1 VSGADEEAP
10 GPGRTASADVTPEA
24 PSDQP
29 AGDGDDA
36 ARTDEDGASPAAAE
50 SVPAGSGSAGPG
62 AAGSAG
68 AGSRRRK
75 RTGRKRSFWR
85 ELPILVAI
93 ALLLAVV
100 IKTFAIQAFWIPSGS
115 MENTLEINDRVLVN
129 KIIYHIRDIHRGDIV
144 VFNGDG
150 SWDTAVP
157 VPSNGNIFQQF
168 GAGFASMF
176 GFGHPGDIL
185 IKRVIGLPG
194 DQVACCN
201 AQGRI
206 TVNGVPLIEQSYL
219 YPGAAPSLIRFNI
232 KVPPGRL
239 WVMGDNRF
247 YSADSRE
254 HMGDPGGGTVPESAV
269 VGRAFVI
276 IWPPSRWRFLPIP
289 ATFEN
294 PKLSAAS
301 AAAGPDG
308 PVSARLQPA
317 GPTVPLALG
326 FAGALPLT
334 WAQRR
339 VRMRVS
345 RRRQRRR
352 ERALRCP
359 RRCPRQRHN
368 WRNLRSV
375 MTRHPGAPAVSSPP
389 SPALSAAGLSAAP
402 LPRYAGYT
410 PRRDG
415 GLGAYET
422 VLDRAGFGPVAGID
436 EAGRGACAGPLVVAA
451 VVLDPGRIRR
461 IRGLA
466 DSKLLTAAAREE
478 AYAEVLRWAL
488 DWHVVVIG
496 ADTIDAT
503 GLHVCNVAGMRRACA
518 GLRCRP
524 GYVLTDGFPVRGL
537 GAPAL
542 GVWKGDRVAASV
554 AAASVVAKVS
564 RDRMMRDLHERYP
577 QYGFDRHKGYNTDDH
592 VRALTEHG
600 PSPAHRYSFVNV
612 NRVAASLDPGTA
624 LDSLDPV
631 DLMADEDPA
640 VAAELGDPGLTPA
653 LAGLTGAF
661 GENERRMSS

>member
-1 VSGADEEAP
+1 
-10 GPGRTASADVTPEA
+10 
-24 PSDQP
+24 
-29 AGDGDDA
+29 
-36 ARTDEDGASPAAAE
+36 
-50 SVPAGSGSAGPG
+50 
-62 AAGSAG
+62 
-68 AGSRRRK
+68 
-75 RTGRKRSFWR
+75 
-85 ELPILVAI
+85 
-93 ALLLAVV
+93 V

-150 SWDTAVP
+150 SWDPAVP
-157 VPSNGNIFQQF
+157 APANGNIFQQF

-254 HMGDPGGGTVPESAV
+254 HMGDPGGGTIPESAV

-301 AAAGPDG
+301 AAAGPGG
-308 PVSARLQPA
+308 PVSARLTPA
-317 GPTVPLALG
+317 GPAVPLALG
-326 FAGALPLT
+326 FTGALPLT

-352 ERALRCP
+352 ERSLRCP

-368 WRNLRSV
+368 WRNLR
-375 MTRHPGAPAVSSPP
+375 VS
-389 SPALSAAGLSAAP
+389 
-402 LPRYAGYT
+402 
-410 PRRDG
+410 
-415 GLGAYET
+415 
-422 VLDRAGFGPVAGID
+422 
-436 EAGRGACAGPLVVAA
+436 
-451 VVLDPGRIRR
+451 
-461 IRGLA
+461 
-466 DSKLLTAAAREE
+466 
-478 AYAEVLRWAL
+478 
-488 DWHVVVIG
+488 
-496 ADTIDAT
+496 
-503 GLHVCNVAGMRRACA
+503 
-518 GLRCRP
+518 
-524 GYVLTDGFPVRGL
+524 
-537 GAPAL
+537 
-542 GVWKGDRVAASV
+542 
-554 AAASVVAKVS
+554 
-564 RDRMMRDLHERYP
+564 
-577 QYGFDRHKGYNTDDH
+577 
-592 VRALTEHG
+592 
-600 PSPAHRYSFVNV
+600 
-612 NRVAASLDPGTA
+612 
-624 LDSLDPV
+624 
-631 DLMADEDPA
+631 
-640 VAAELGDPGLTPA
+640 
-653 LAGLTGAF
+653 
-661 GENERRMSS
+661 